1 MVTQG
6 PLRYL
11 LPALFFASI
20 SITACGPVGAGA
32 STAVAPRPHV
42 RISTRTTSPRPAA
55 PDLLAFH
62 MVTSSLG
69 WGLTAGS
76 VWRTETSA
84 TRWARVGH
92 LLGGMV
98 SWDAPTA
105 QVAWVVCQTDAS
117 QPGLVVTWTTDGGVS
132 WTTVHLNTPWP
143 VVTTSL
149 AVSAGGFGSLLAS
162 GPVGLPTGPQA
173 LWRIDGNQ
181 LTTAPVYSTAN
192 GNFLAASWQSPLQGW
207 MTTSSDA
214 VPDNTTV
221 LYYTQDGGRQWS
233 PVALPVP
240 SLPGSAASS
249 NARLQPS
256 LQLSTPPLS
265 VPGTSTA
272 MLPGTL
278 LVPVDTKG
286 ILTYREFA
294 TLYRSSHMTTW
305 SPIWEQA
312 HLALADTRWT
322 SATEGWSLAN
332 VPGSARWITATTTTG
347 GVTWGHVNPVPLTSM
362 WHLLDL
368 ISTSPTD
375 ASLFELTSG
384 GVVVQYRTADS
395 GAQWRRIP

>member
-1 MVTQG
+1 MVAQG
-6 PLRYL
+6 SLRYL
-11 LPALFFASI
+11 LPALLLAAI

-32 STAVAPRPHV
+32 STASAPRPRV
-42 RISTRTTSPRPAA
+42 RISTRTTPPGPAA

-92 LLGGMV
+92 LPGSMV

-105 QVAWVVCQTDAS
+105 QIAWVVCQIYAS

-162 GPVGLPTGPQA
+162 GPVALQTGPQA

-181 LTTAPVYSTAN
+181 LTTAPVYSSAN
-192 GNFLAASWQSPLQGW
+192 GDFVAASWQSSQQGW

-221 LYYTQDGGRQWS
+221 LYSTQDGGRQWS

-240 SLPGSAASS
+240 RLPGSDASS
-249 NARLQPS
+249 NPRLQPS
-256 LQLSTPPLS
+256 LQLSTPP
-265 VPGTSTA
+265 VPATGTGTA
-272 MLPGTL
+272 ILPGTL
-278 LVPVDTKG
+278 LVPVDAKG
-286 ILTYREFA
+286 ILTYRAFA
-294 TLYRSSHMTTW
+294 TLYRSSNMTTW
-305 SPIWEQA
+305 APMWEQA
-312 HLALADTRWT
+312 HLAIVDTRWT
-322 SATEGWSLAN
+322 SATDGWLLAN
-332 VPGSARWITATTTTG
+332 VPDSARWITATTTRG
-347 GVTWGHVNPVPLTSM
+347 GVTWHNVRPVPLTST
-362 WHLLDL
+362 WHQLELTA
-368 ISTSPTD
+368 TSPTN

-395 GAQWRRIP
+395 GAQWQRIP